1 MTDPSQLLHTRLG
14 GVLHL
19 EMNNPK
25 RRNGL
30 TLAMADAL
38 CAGFEDAAKDSTV
51 RAVLLSGVGGHFSS
65 GADLSSAMEDA
76 DPTPEGRRKLADTSL
91 VARFHPALKAIWN
104 CPKPVVAQLD
114 GAAVGFG
121 LSLALACDVRLMAA
135 DAYLT
140 GGFLKVGLFPDGAML
155 WQLDRLIGLSRAMAF
170 VLEGEK
176 RLHAE
181 EALAWGLVGPEA
193 LAYAAQ
199 LGAGPLQA
207 IAETKRQLH
216 EPPSSFEATL
226 AAEVR
231 PVGDCLASDDVAEGL
246 MAFFE
251 KRPPKFGAA
260 K

>member
-1 MTDPSQLLHTRLG
+1 
-14 GVLHL
+14 
-19 EMNNPK
+19 
-25 RRNGL
+25 
-30 TLAMADAL
+30 
-38 CAGFEDAAKDSTV
+38 
-51 RAVLLSGVGGHFSS
+51 
-65 GADLSSAMEDA
+65 
-76 DPTPEGRRKLADTSL
+76 
-91 VARFHPALKAIWN
+91 
-104 CPKPVVAQLD
+104 
-114 GAAVGFG
+114 
-121 LSLALACDVRLMAA
+121 
-135 DAYLT
+135 
-140 GGFLKVGLFPDGAML
+140 
-155 WQLDRLIGLSRAMAF
+155 MAF

-181 EALAWGLVGPEA
+181 EALAWGLVSRVMPSALLGPEA